1 MPQPTIILLE
11 KFSFY
16 STRAVARRAVDMGF
30 AVVVVAPTKIPAHL
44 VADQPFEV
52 IRTDDWSSANLGAIY
67 QELASTRHIVGINT
81 ILGFFTGQG
90 LLGMQVAELA
100 RQHGLP
106 HNNPDALLRANNK
119 YLMRQTLQQAGVY
132 TVRHA
137 LAANEAELDEA
148 IRTVGFPLIIKPL
161 VGVGSSFI
169 SRCTTPQQAREVLR
183 HYLENVHKGYYAHF
197 FAAHEYQDPRHGTR
211 RFNPLAQVLVEEAID
226 GWELSVEFLCTEN
239 TAYPVLIHDKLDV
252 TQEAYCSYENLLVTP
267 PVRLDETMQQRVRDY
282 TVDVIRSLGLKN
294 CFCHV
299 ELRYDSQGRPS
310 VIEVN
315 PRIGGMRVSDSFK
328 TLANVDY
335 ADTFIRQTVGQ
346 PVAEPVVQKPEGLYG
361 MMALYPRR
369 GGKLRHITGLEQASA
384 IPGMV
389 DIAGYAKPGD
399 HVGGDYEEVFVVDA
413 WFKGK
418 SVADIRRID
427 EQIRALVAVE
437 VDVGA

>member
-1 MPQPTIILLE
+1 MSQPTILLLE

-16 STRAVARRAVDMGF
+16 STCAVARRAVEMGF
-30 AVVVVAPTKIPAHL
+30 AVVVVAPTTIPEHL
-44 VADQPFEV
+44 VKDQPFEL
-52 IRTDDWSSANLGAIY
+52 IRTDDWSSANLSALY
-67 QELASTRHIVGINT
+67 EQLASTRHIVGINT

-106 HNNPDALLRANNK
+106 HNNPEALLRANNK

-132 TVRHA
+132 TIRHA
-137 LAANEAELDEA
+137 LAGNDAELEEA
-148 IRTVGFPLIIKPL
+148 VRTVGFPLIIKPL

-169 SRCTTPQQAREVLR
+169 SRCTTLQQAREVLR
-183 HYLENVHKGYYAHF
+183 HYLENVRKGYYAHF

-211 RFNPLAQVLVEEAID
+211 RFDPLSQVLVEEAID
-226 GWELSVEFLCTEN
+226 GWELSVEFLCTED

-346 PVAEPVVQKPEGLYG
+346 PVDKPVVQKPEGLYG

-369 GGKLRHITGLEQASA
+369 GGVLRRITGLEQASA

-389 DIAGYAKPGD
+389 DIAGYARPGD
-399 HVGGDYEEVFVVDA
+399 RVGGDYEEVFVVDA
-413 WFKGK
+413 WFKGN
-418 SVADIRRID
+418 SVADIHRID
-427 EQIRALVAVE
+427 EQIRAQVAVE
-437 VDVGA
+437 VEVGA